1 MTRSSKGVRAGAPRE
16 QIESRFGVILA
27 DLVARVPGARAA
39 ALVDHQGETVDYAGR
54 LDAFSVRVAAAHMR
68 IVLQDL
74 TQHEGL
80 AHAPTSI
87 AVRTTRGGFAVY
99 ALPEGYAVALLLSHK
114 ARLTGH
120 ARAVSAITRLLADE
134 VGWPAPAGRGP
145 HWYALEVVSD
155 SLGRPKGVRV
165 RGALEPLDALGRF
178 ESGLGWR
185 QRGWRVRF
193 SSGVEAMLVRE
204 SGGFWYA
211 DETPMAPD
219 PPDKPSDLS
228 RSGAPRPITQ
238 PAARTSSRPE
248 RH

>member
-1 MTRSSKGVRAGAPRE
+1 MTRSSKGVRGGAPRE

-39 ALVDHQGETVDYAGR
+39 ALVDHQGETGDYAGR

-74 TQHEGL
+74 TQREGL

-99 ALPEGYAVALLLSHK
+99 ALPEGYAVAVLLSHK

-120 ARAVSAITRLLADE
+120 ARAVSAIARLLADE
-134 VGWPAPAGRGP
+134 VGWAAPVGREP
-145 HWYALEVVSD
+145 HWYAVDVVSD
-155 SLGRPKGVRV
+155 SLGRPVGVRV
-165 RGALEPLDALGRF
+165 RGELEPLDALGRF

-211 DETPMAPD
+211 DETPLAPD
-219 PPDKPSDLS
+219 PPDNAPDLK
-228 RSGAPRPITQ
+228 RSGGSSDRPTTGQ
-238 PAARTSSRPE
+238 TGSRPE

>member
-1 MTRSSKGVRAGAPRE
+1 
-16 QIESRFGVILA
+16 
-27 DLVARVPGARAA
+27 
-39 ALVDHQGETVDYAGR
+39 

-74 TQHEGL
+74 TQREGL

-99 ALPEGYAVALLLSHK
+99 ALPEGYAVAVLLSPK
-114 ARLTGH
+114 GRLTGH
-120 ARAVSAITRLLADE
+120 ARAVSAIARLLADE
-134 VGWPAPAGRGP
+134 VGWSVPAGREP
-145 HWYALEVVSD
+145 QWHAVEVVSD
-155 SLGRPKGVRV
+155 SMGRPKAVRV
-165 RGALEPLDALGRF
+165 RDEGVEPLDALGRF

-211 DETPMAPD
+211 DETPGASGVPD
-219 PPDKPSDLS
+219 PVEPDLRRSGGPSD
-228 RSGAPRPITQ
+228 RPMKPQTSG
-238 PAARTSSRPE
+238 RPE